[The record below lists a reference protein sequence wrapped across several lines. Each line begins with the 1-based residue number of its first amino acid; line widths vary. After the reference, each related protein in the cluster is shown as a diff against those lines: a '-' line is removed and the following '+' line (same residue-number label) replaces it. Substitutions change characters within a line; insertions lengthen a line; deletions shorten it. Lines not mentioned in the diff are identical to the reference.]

1 MVPPVS
7 SANNVPVSPGPD
19 KKQMIIAGIIVVVV
33 VLAIIAL
40 YTLPAPAGGSAVQ
53 SSATPAAAAVSKSA
67 AGTAQQSLPAA
78 AQVTAQK
85 AVDFAIDAG
94 AQEKCGLT
102 CRQLSPTVTNTG
114 TATAHNVCFTIDMHN
129 SKGEL
134 IALNSAPSIQ
144 KCVGNLASG
153 ESRSEPIKIEAD
165 CGFLASKCVSQT
177 LILKTRATCDE
188 TTVQFPDTV
197 IAV

>member
-1 MVPPVS
+1 MVSPVS
-7 SANNVPVSPGPD
+7 SVTSVPGSSGRD
-19 KKQMIIAGIIVVVV
+19 KKQLLLVGVVAVIIV
-33 VLAIIAL
+33 LAVIAL
-40 YTLPAPAGGSAVQ
+40 YALAPSTASSPAASAPAP
-53 SSATPAAAAVSKSA
+53 SSAAPSSAAKASPQAAAVA
-67 AGTAQQSLPAA
+67 VPAGSQN
-78 AQVTAQK
+78 
-85 AVDFAIDAG
+85 AVDFSIDAG

-114 TATAHNVCFTIDMHN
+114 TATAHNVCFTVDLHN

-134 IALNSAPSIQ
+134 IALNGAPSIK
-144 KCVGNLASG
+144 KCIGDMAAG
-153 ESRSEPIKIEAD
+153 ESKSEPLKIEAD

-177 LILKTRATCDE
+177 LILKTQATCDE